1 MAVVVAGGARKMEKR
16 RWGMG
21 RKLIVAVGVCLA
33 SGIVASTQSDRAA
46 DLPFAGTWK
55 LNLAKSDFGE
65 TTVTYAQTASGQM
78 QFTAMGQSYTF
89 QMDGKDYPSLFGGT
103 SAWKQIDATTWEI
116 ALKQNDKLI
125 NTMTT
130 TLSADGKTLTA
141 NEKGPKPTGGTFDRT
156 TVYARVSGGSGLVG
170 IWKTKN
176 PPRWPRIVELIP
188 FGTDGLTIRFPDDQ
202 ETCETKFDGRD
213 YPVTGP
219 GPITQPA
226 MTLAIQKTSPRS
238 FDVTG
243 KQDGKPIL
251 KVSFTVSDNG
261 KTLTQT
267 GGMVG
272 ASEKLTAV
280 YDRQ

>member
-1 MAVVVAGGARKMEKR
+1 MR
-16 RWGMG
+16 RT
-21 RKLIVAVGVCLA
+21 LIVAAVVCLA

-46 DLPFAGTWK
+46 DLPYAGAWR

-65 TTVTYAQTASGQM
+65 ITVTYAQTASGQM

-89 QMDGKDYPSLFGGT
+89 QIDGKDYPSLFGGT
-103 SAWKQIDATTWEI
+103 SAWKQIDATTWET
-116 ALKQNDKLI
+116 ALEQNGKLI
-125 NTMTT
+125 STVTT
-130 TLSADGKTLTA
+130 TLSADGKTLTV
-141 NEKGPKPTGGTFDRT
+141 NEKGPKQTGGTFDRT
-156 TVYARVSGGSGLVG
+156 TVYARVSGGPGLLG

-176 PPRWPRIVELIP
+176 PPRMPRIVELVAS
-188 FGTDGLTIRFPDDQ
+188 GADALTIRFPDDL
-202 ETCETKFDGRD
+202 ESCEAKFDGKD

-219 GPITQPA
+219 VAQPGF
-226 MTLAIQKTSPRS
+226 TLAIQKTSPRS

-243 KQDGKPIL
+243 KQHGKPIL